1 MTTTNNN
8 VTIQVPQ
15 ELLGDLQAYLAQ
27 LQVMS
32 APAPAPALAPVEL
45 ESMVAQVRQ
54 VINHRINADGVWS
67 FNIMFTDKS
76 TEWVVD
82 DKCDCELKI
91 GEYMASRKLRTAHL
105 FCRVSTK
112 DQASSTSTS
121 LATQET
127 ELRSAVVGGEQR
139 IRVHKLSE
147 SAYKRMPHKLS
158 DLGTTAVGG
167 DSIYVWRVDRLS
179 RNICTTLSWVEDLDA
194 RGVHLVAHS
203 EGLTYRDNKLAFIQS
218 ILDAQKEAALLGQ
231 RVKMSYKHKR
241 DRGDEAVG
249 GLPWGKKYHRIMS
262 NNGLNTKCKVVVDNP
277 AELILKTRIKCSN
290 ECPTLLAHTL
300 NMEGLTKRGRKWS
313 VSMIKT
319 IRKGKKM

>member
-1 MTTTNNN
+1 M
-8 VTIQVPQ
+8 QVPQ
-15 ELLGDLQAYLAQ
+15 ELLGDLQAFLAQ
-27 LQVMS
+27 LQVAAPMV
-32 APAPAPALAPVEL
+32 APAPAAPVEL
-45 ESMVAQVRQ
+45 EPMVVGEPVVAQVRQ
-54 VINHRINADGVWS
+54 VINHRVDDEGGWS
-67 FNIMFTDKS
+67 FNIMFTDNS

-91 GEYMASRKLRTAHL
+91 GQYMASRRLRTAHL

-121 LATQET
+121 LATQEA
-127 ELRSAVVGGEQR
+127 ELRAAVEGGEQR

-147 SAYKRMPHKLS
+147 SAYKRMPPKLA

-179 RNICTTLSWVEDLDA
+179 RNICTTLSWVEELSA

-203 EGLTYRDNKLAFIQS
+203 EGLTYRDNKLAFIQG

-231 RVKMSYKHKR
+231 RVKMSYKHKL

-249 GLPWGKKYHRIMS
+249 TLPWGKKYHRIMS
-262 NNGLNTKCKVVVDNP
+262 ADGLSTARKMVVDHPSEIMLVRRVKGSKVEP
-277 AELILKTRIKCSN
+277 ATMAS
-290 ECPTLLAHTL
+290 TL
-300 NMEGLTKRGRKWS
+300 NREGITKRGRKWS
-313 VSMIKT
+313 VGMIKA
-319 IRKGKKM
+319 IRKK